1 MSDFFGIENLIIL
14 AIAVAIFLRLRSV
27 LGRRT
32 GNERPPYDPYAAKSS
47 GGEAQSARDN
57 VVTLPRQSP
66 ATRAPAAEEV
76 DIDARVGDAARK
88 GTQLYDGLK
97 AVIEADPTFDPKRF
111 TEGASMAYEMI
122 VTAFAN
128 ADRGTLTPLL
138 SAEVMEGFE
147 SAISQR
153 EAEGQT
159 MSTTLIGIEKIA
171 ITDATQKDTV
181 ARITTRIDSQ
191 MITATYDK
199 AGELISGD
207 PNKVTDIVDVWTFER
222 DTTSKDPN
230 WTLVATES
238 V

>member
-14 AIAVAIFLRLRSV
+14 AIAVAIFLRLRAV

-32 GNERPPYDPYAAKSS
+32 GNERPPYDPYAAKSTS
-47 GGEAQSARDN
+47 ERQTARDN
-57 VVTLPRQSP
+57 VVTLPRQNGAVRPSG
-66 ATRAPAAEEV
+66 AEPV
-76 DIDARVGDAARK
+76 DIDARLAGVARE

-97 AVIEADPTFDPKRF
+97 AVIEADPSFDPKRF

-128 ADRGTLTPLL
+128 GDRETLQPLL
-138 SAEVMEGFE
+138 SAEVLEGFE
-147 SAISQR
+147 TAIGER

-171 ITDATQKDTV
+171 ITDAAQKDKASRVTV
-181 ARITTRIDSQ
+181 RIDSQ

-199 AGELISGD
+199 NGELVAGD
-207 PNKVTDIVDVWTFER
+207 PNKVADVVDVWTFER
-222 DTTSKDPN
+222 DATSKDPN

-238 V
+238 A